1 MTEIILRAQC
11 TERGLSYVNVVDLR
25 DFCIENKGKTVVATF
40 VLEDNVAE
48 KQRLYNYYFGPL
60 LSCAV
65 EGLTNAGYEGVDKV
79 VADYMLM
86 SEMGK
91 GFYKN
96 PKGEMEPCLLSKSK
110 MNKERLLKYVQ
121 DVINFLEQTL
131 RMRVPDAQEY
141 KQFKLSGRNL
151 KKPK

>member
-11 TERGLSYVNVVDLR
+11 TERGLSYVNVVDLK
-25 DFCIENKGKTVVATF
+25 DFCLENKGKFVVATF
-40 VLEDNVAE
+40 VIEDNVAE

-65 EGLTNAGYEGVDKV
+65 EGFTNAGYEGVDKV

-91 GFYKN
+91 GFYKT
-96 PKGEMEPCLLSKSK
+96 PKGDMEPCLLSKSK
-110 MNKERLLKYVQ
+110 MSKERLLKYVQ
-121 DVINFLEQTL
+121 DVIIFLEQTL

-141 KQFKLSGRNL
+141 KAYKLTGRNL
-151 KKPK
+151 KK